1 LNTRTPGCEGA
12 RLRASYPAALEGD
25 DAGVDGVDGVDFDSD
40 AFEPDGFDSE
50 GLDSEDFD
58 SEDFDSDPLF
68 SEDFDVARE
77 SLR

>member
-12 RLRASYPAALEGD
+12 RLRASYPAALEGEA
-25 DAGVDGVDGVDFDSD
+25 AGVEGVDEVDLESD
-40 AFEPDGFDSE
+40 FFEPDEFDSE
-50 GLDSEDFD
+50 DLDSEDFD
-58 SEDFDSDPLF
+58 SEDFDSEPLF

>member
-25 DAGVDGVDGVDFDSD
+25 AAGVEGVDEVDLVSEVFEPEGFDSD
-40 AFEPDGFDSE
+40 V
-50 GLDSEDFD
+50 FD
-58 SEDFDSDPLF
+58 SEDLDSELFDSDPLF
-68 SEDFDVARE
+68 SEDFDAARE